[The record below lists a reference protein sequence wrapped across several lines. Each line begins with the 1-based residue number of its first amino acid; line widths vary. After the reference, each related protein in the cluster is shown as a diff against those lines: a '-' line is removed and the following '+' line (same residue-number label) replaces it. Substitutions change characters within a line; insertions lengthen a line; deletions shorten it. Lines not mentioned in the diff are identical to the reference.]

1 MLTRSRTSFQWIF
14 WGYSLTYSRNGGP
27 YIGTLK
33 SFGLMGVMAAPSPG
47 SDVLPE
53 ILFCV
58 FQLLFGACTVS
69 SVCLRSKVVLYL

>member
-1 MLTRSRTSFQWIF
+1 MLTRSSTSFQWIF

-33 SFGLMGVMAAPSPG
+33 NFGLMGVMAAPSPG
-47 SDVLPE
+47 SDVLSE
-53 ILFCV
+53 ILFCM

-69 SVCLRSKVVLYL
+69 LQPQIKLALYL